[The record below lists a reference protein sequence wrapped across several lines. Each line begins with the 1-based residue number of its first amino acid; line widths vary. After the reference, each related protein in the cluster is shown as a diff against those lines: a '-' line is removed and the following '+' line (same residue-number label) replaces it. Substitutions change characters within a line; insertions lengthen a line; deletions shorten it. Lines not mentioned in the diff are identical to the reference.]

1 MKLTKI
7 QKELTF
13 KQFYWIKKHIVFNT
27 ERRTNTTNSFNKGI
41 FKLMINS
48 AYGKTMKNLRK
59 ILKLVRLARLVN
71 NEKGFLKY
79 TSRSTR
85 ITHKIFDKSYA
96 AIYETK
102 PVLTLN
108 KPIYIGFI
116 LNG

>member
-1 MKLTKI
+1 
-7 QKELTF
+7 
-13 KQFYWIKKHIVFNT
+13 
-27 ERRTNTTNSFNKGI
+27 
-41 FKLMINS
+41 MINS

-96 AIYETK
+96 AIYGTK
-102 PVLTLN
+102 PVLTFN

-116 LNG
+116 LNGWCMTSITT